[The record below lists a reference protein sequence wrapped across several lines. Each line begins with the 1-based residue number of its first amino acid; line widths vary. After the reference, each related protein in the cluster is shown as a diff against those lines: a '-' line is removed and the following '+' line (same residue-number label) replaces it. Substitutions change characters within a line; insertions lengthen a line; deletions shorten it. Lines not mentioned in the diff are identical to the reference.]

1 MGRSPGADR
10 PVPRHPEQRHR
21 RVRAARR
28 ESGGLSGQLRQRQPD
43 LPLPKRDQHEPVMS
57 VSAVSVVVR
66 TTDHDAAIQRYKRLL
81 GPPVPRIAGD
91 VTAGPA
97 LVSCVLVSCAPCVE
111 RCRFLICS
119 GAASASRRDCLMG
132 VQLGFTGVPLGGE
145 VIGPVYGAAA
155 AARGL
160 ASSSGRLSLCFPDDE
175 APCCG
180 LPRSGPAC
188 GPVPAHRPRC
198 FRRSHAWTGR
208 AGRCCR
214 RVSPA
219 ECGPAGPCRVS
230 LEW

>member
-111 RCRFLICS
+111 
-119 GAASASRRDCLMG
+119 
-132 VQLGFTGVPLGGE
+132 VPLFDLLR
-145 VIGPVYGAAA
+145 
-155 AARGL
+155 RGQ
-160 ASSSGRLSLCFPDDE
+160 REP
-175 APCCG
+175 PG
-180 LPRSGPAC
+180 LPYGGSTRFSDTVIPHVLPFAGMADRHPRVGCRQRRAIGVSSFLLLLDQGFRS
-188 GPVPAHRPRC
+188 
-198 FRRSHAWTGR
+198 RS
-208 AGRCCR
+208 
-214 RVSPA
+214 
-219 ECGPAGPCRVS
+219 S
-230 LEW
+230 LLLW

>member
-43 LPLPKRDQHEPVMS
+43 LPLPKRDQHEPVIS

-66 TTDHDAAIQRYKRLL
+66 STDHDAAIQRYKRLL

-111 RCRFLICS
+111 
-119 GAASASRRDCLMG
+119 
-132 VQLGFTGVPLGGE
+132 VPLFDLLR
-145 VIGPVYGAAA
+145 
-155 AARGL
+155 RGQ
-160 ASSSGRLSLCFPDDE
+160 REP
-175 APCCG
+175 PG
-180 LPRSGPAC
+180 LPYRGSTRFYG
-188 GPVPAHRPRC
+188 GSTRWRGH
-198 FRRSHAWTGR
+198 R
-208 AGRCCR
+208 AGLRG
-214 RVSPA
+214 
-219 ECGPAGPCRVS
+219 CGCGAGTGEQQREAVTVLS
-230 LEW
+230 